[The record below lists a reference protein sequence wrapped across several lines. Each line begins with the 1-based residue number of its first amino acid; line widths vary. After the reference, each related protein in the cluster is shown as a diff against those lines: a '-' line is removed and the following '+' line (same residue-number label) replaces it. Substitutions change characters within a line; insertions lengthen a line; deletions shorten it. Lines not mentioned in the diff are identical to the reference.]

1 MVTVNWEEKDT
12 ESDELLAMIIDHW
25 IIIRG
30 FSFTSPF
37 NEAYIRKPL
46 KNSKVY
52 GLSVINI

>member
-1 MVTVNWEEKDT
+1 MVTVNWEEKDA

-52 GLSVINI
+52 S